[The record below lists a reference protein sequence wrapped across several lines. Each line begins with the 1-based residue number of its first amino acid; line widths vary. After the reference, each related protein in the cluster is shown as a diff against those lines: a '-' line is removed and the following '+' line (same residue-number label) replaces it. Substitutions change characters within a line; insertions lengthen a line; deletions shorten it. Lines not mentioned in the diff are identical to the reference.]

1 MMEDETMVYY
11 VRNIGGPN
19 FAIQA
24 NSREEYRAILH
35 ECYKDYPEAK
45 FSRVEVMTPSEYRH
59 LYG

>member
-1 MMEDETMVYY
+1 MVYY
-11 VRNIGGPN
+11 VRNVGGPN

-24 NSREEYRAILH
+24 NSREEYKAILH